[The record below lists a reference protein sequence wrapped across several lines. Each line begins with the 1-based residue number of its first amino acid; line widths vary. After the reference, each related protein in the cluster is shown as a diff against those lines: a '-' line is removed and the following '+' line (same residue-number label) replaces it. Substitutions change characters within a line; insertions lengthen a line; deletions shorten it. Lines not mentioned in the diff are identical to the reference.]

1 MAGGWSQDYKQDF
14 AFLSLAHEVNL
25 FNANWPARG
34 SASLSDLQAASADC
48 DCPPKNLGDEKSA
61 GNAHRIRMFRDWS
74 VEAMSALQTNDPAV
88 WQALQNEQNRQRDG
102 LELIASENYTS
113 AAVIE
118 AAGTVLTNKY
128 AEGYPGRRYY
138 GGCEYVD
145 QIETLAIDRAK
156 QLFGAQHANVQPH
169 AGSQANMS
177 VYLTLLK
184 PGDSYLAMN
193 LAHGGHLTHGH
204 PLNFSG
210 QLYNPIPYGVRESDH
225 RIDFDEVARLAREH
239 KPKLIIAGASAYP
252 REIDHAKFADIA
264 REVGAK
270 LMVDM
275 AHYAG
280 LVAGGVHNS
289 PVPVADF
296 VTSTSHKTLRGPR
309 SGFVLCREEY
319 AKDLDRSVFPAM
331 QGGPLMHII
340 AGKAVCF
347 QEASQPSFKEY
358 ARQIVANAKTLA
370 ETLMAGGIKLASGGT
385 DNHLMLCDVTA
396 IGLTGKIAEKALD
409 HAGITVN
416 KNMIPFDQRKAMD
429 PSGIRVGTAALTTRG
444 MKQDEMKRVGQWILT
459 VLRSPEDEAVAKRTQ
474 GEIREFCAAFAVPGI

>member
-1 MAGGWSQDYKQDF
+1 MSVLQ
-14 AFLSLAHEVNL
+14 S
-25 FNANWPARG
+25 
-34 SASLSDLQAASADC
+34 SDPTL
-48 DCPPKNLGDEKSA
+48 
-61 GNAHRIRMFRDWS
+61 
-74 VEAMSALQTNDPAV
+74 
-88 WQALQNEQNRQRDG
+88 WQSIQLERTRQRDG

-113 AAVIE
+113 AAVLE

-138 GGCEYVD
+138 GGCEFVD
-145 QIETLAIDRAK
+145 QVETLAIERAK
-156 QLFGAQHANVQPH
+156 TLFGAQHANVQPH
-169 AGSQANMS
+169 AGSQANMA

-184 PGDSYLAMN
+184 PGDTYLAMN

-210 QLYNPIPYGVRESDH
+210 QLYHPIPYGVRESDH
-225 RIDFDEVARLAREH
+225 RIDFDEVYRLAREH

-252 REIDHAKFADIA
+252 REIDHARFAEIA

-289 PVPVADF
+289 PVPHADF

-309 SGFVLCREEY
+309 SGFILCREEF
-319 AKDLDRSVFPAM
+319 AKDLDKSVFPAM
-331 QGGPLMHII
+331 QGGPLVHVI
-340 AGKAVCF
+340 AAKATCF
-347 QEASQPSFKEY
+347 LEAQQPSFQEY
-358 ARQIVANAKTLA
+358 ARQIVANARTLA
-370 ETLMAGGIKLASGGT
+370 ETLLAGGIKLASGGT

-396 IGLTGKIAEKALD
+396 INLTGKIAEKALD
-409 HAGITVN
+409 EAGITVN

-429 PSGIRVGTAALTTRG
+429 PSGIRLGTAALTTRG

-459 VLRSPEDEAVAKRTQ
+459 VLRAVDQPDVLHRVRQ
-474 GEIREFCAAFAVPGI
+474 EIGEFCAGFPVPGIG